1 MLLLLFVKKGG
12 FNFGYLNLSLFKS
25 FKKSNVELPLENK
38 TDFGFKINLNN
49 KINLLIENFC
59 CSFLE
64 IFIKID

>member
-38 TDFGFKINLNN
+38 TDFGFKINLFCFVE
-49 KINLLIENFC
+49 INSVFVLLLAVVFG
-59 CSFLE
+59 
-64 IFIKID
+64 K